1 METADEAWDKNK
13 RTMAAWCNGPCKK
26 KKSEQALVLGCH
38 WANFELEFVPSFGGL
53 KSKEMGL
60 NLGLGW
66 A

>member
-1 METADEAWDKNK
+1 
-13 RTMAAWCNGPCKK
+13 MAAWLDGPCKK
-26 KKSEQALVLGCH
+26 KQSKQALALGCH
-38 WANFELEFVPSFGGL
+38 WVNFELEFVPLFGGL